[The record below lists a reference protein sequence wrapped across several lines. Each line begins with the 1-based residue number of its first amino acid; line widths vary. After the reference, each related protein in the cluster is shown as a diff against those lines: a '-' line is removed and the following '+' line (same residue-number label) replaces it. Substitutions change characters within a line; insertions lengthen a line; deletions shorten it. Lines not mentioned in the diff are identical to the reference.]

1 MVRVMLGKL
10 HHLPKLAKCTAVSA
24 TTHRGQLTVRAAVP
38 HGCVST
44 VYRHCAI
51 KTKIG
56 PCMPRTQQLHTGCRV
71 SSQTE
76 LAACCHLDN
85 DPDCLSERGCNV
97 LDQVARMTDKRCFQ
111 PSCVS
116 AVLER
121 LLETSYASLVDNYEW
136 LQKNMN
142 IAYIQLLLSGN
153 LTTIMAPVQQNDRF
167 PDLVDL
173 VVREHE
179 QFTNAELVN
188 SLVALL
194 YLATPQDHP
203 VVTVLLMECRKRL
216 PSFDF
221 PSLSA
226 MSTVVKTL
234 PGIDPL
240 SSRLLVQRQRSLLM
254 SDDYEWTAADL
265 VAHCQLMMNLTLYSS
280 PDLVL
285 RSARSLEKVLAT
297 LDIEAE
303 PDNLGTYVRTAQKLF
318 TYHRADKMNARNVL
332 ASITTACHSVAGRL
346 NAHHIAEICHALKKA
361 RCFDSAIAVTMEKRA
376 YELLLS
382 KDCKLRDISNLFY
395 ALTRRTPFRVKA
407 AFEDALLRAL
417 NRTDLDV
424 IILSNLADSL
434 GSIGQVNRELLSAI
448 HQLVANKADH
458 IVTYMSRYQKIVR
471 FLIRKRFR
479 NKEHEFMLKEKLLDY
494 VNKRE
499 GIYTYSMPSI
509 ATFILPTSYDSLP
522 EPFYRKLLQSIP
534 RWSAGDLYRL
544 AVGLNAMRQPM
555 TGRLRRQVST
565 IQVGKNNQTGP

>member
-1 MVRVMLGKL
+1 
-10 HHLPKLAKCTAVSA
+10 
-24 TTHRGQLTVRAAVP
+24 
-38 HGCVST
+38 
-44 VYRHCAI
+44 
-51 KTKIG
+51 
-56 PCMPRTQQLHTGCRV
+56 
-71 SSQTE
+71 
-76 LAACCHLDN
+76 
-85 DPDCLSERGCNV
+85 
-97 LDQVARMTDKRCFQ
+97 
-111 PSCVS
+111 
-116 AVLER
+116 
-121 LLETSYASLVDNYEW
+121 
-136 LQKNMN
+136 
-142 IAYIQLLLSGN
+142 
-153 LTTIMAPVQQNDRF
+153 
-167 PDLVDL
+167 
-173 VVREHE
+173 
-179 QFTNAELVN
+179 
-188 SLVALL
+188 
-194 YLATPQDHP
+194 
-203 VVTVLLMECRKRL
+203 
-216 PSFDF
+216 
-221 PSLSA
+221 
-226 MSTVVKTL
+226 
-234 PGIDPL
+234 
-240 SSRLLVQRQRSLLM
+240 
-254 SDDYEWTAADL
+254 
-265 VAHCQLMMNLTLYSS
+265 
-280 PDLVL
+280 
-285 RSARSLEKVLAT
+285 
-297 LDIEAE
+297 
-303 PDNLGTYVRTAQKLF
+303 
-318 TYHRADKMNARNVL
+318 
-332 ASITTACHSVAGRL
+332 
-346 NAHHIAEICHALKKA
+346 
-361 RCFDSAIAVTMEKRA
+361 MEKRA

-565 IQVGKNNQTGP
+565 IQVGKQGP

>member
-24 TTHRGQLTVRAAVP
+24 TSHRGQLTVRAAVP

-44 VYRHCAI
+44 VYRHCAS

-97 LDQVARMTDKRCFQ
+97 LDQVARMSDKRCFQ

-116 AVLER
+116 LVLER

-136 LQKNMN
+136 LQQNMN

-167 PDLVDL
+167 PNLVDL

-179 QFTNAELVN
+179 RFTNAELVN

-203 VVTVLLMECRKRL
+203 AVTTLLIECRKRL

-240 SSRLLVQRQRSLLM
+240 SSRLLVQRQRALLM
-254 SDDYEWTAADL
+254 SEDYEWTAADL

-285 RSARSLEKVLAT
+285 RSARSLEKILST

-332 ASITTACHSVAGRL
+332 ASITTRSRVDST
-346 NAHHIAEICHALKKA
+346 HITLP
-361 RCFDSAIAVTMEKRA
+361 RSA
-376 YELLLS
+376 
-382 KDCKLRDISNLFY
+382 
-395 ALTRRTPFRVKA
+395 TP
-407 AFEDALLRAL
+407 
-417 NRTDLDV
+417 
-424 IILSNLADSL
+424 
-434 GSIGQVNRELLSAI
+434 
-448 HQLVANKADH
+448 
-458 IVTYMSRYQKIVR
+458 
-471 FLIRKRFR
+471 
-479 NKEHEFMLKEKLLDY
+479 
-494 VNKRE
+494 
-499 GIYTYSMPSI
+499 
-509 ATFILPTSYDSLP
+509 
-522 EPFYRKLLQSIP
+522 
-534 RWSAGDLYRL
+534 
-544 AVGLNAMRQPM
+544 
-555 TGRLRRQVST
+555 
-565 IQVGKNNQTGP
+565 